1 MHRAIENFAP
11 HSSLKEDAADEL
23 QVNLETC
30 LELFTEDEHLTVNNS
45 WLCTSCNKYVPSKK
59 QLSLKSLPPVL
70 IIHLKRF
77 QYTTIYRDKITSLV
91 NFPLRDFDLSR
102 FVVDPAKPPIY
113 DLYAISNHIGGMS
126 GGHYTCYALNQ
137 MDNVWYKLDDS
148 HCTSILDPSFIVT
161 PNAYLLFYKL
171 RDGENY
177 PVPESIQLDD
187 EEESPKPAAP
197 AVAPPAGS
205 AAEEPKPQPSSKENA
220 KFYPPNEYYEPEV
233 TPDDEGAFHEGYPSD
248 YGPYAPPARKPLA
261 QSLYICAYCS
271 ATLPGLEEYQVHI
284 LTAHYGETGTEDLLL
299 H

>member
-1 MHRAIENFAP
+1 MAIVVDWKPEDAIPMHRAIENFAP

-59 QLSLKSLPPVL
+59 KLSLKSLPPVL

-102 FVVDPAKPPIY
+102 FVVDPVKPPIY

-137 MDNVWYKLDDS
+137 MDNVWYKFDDS
-148 HCTSILDPSFIVT
+148 HCTSIPDPSFIVT
-161 PNAYLLFYKL
+161 PNAYLYSTNCVMVKIIQYRNLYNWMMKKKVLNL
-171 RDGENY
+171 R
-177 PVPESIQLDD
+177 
-187 EEESPKPAAP
+187 
-197 AVAPPAGS
+197 
-205 AAEEPKPQPSSKENA
+205 
-220 KFYPPNEYYEPEV
+220 
-233 TPDDEGAFHEGYPSD
+233 H
-248 YGPYAPPARKPLA
+248 
-261 QSLYICAYCS
+261 
-271 ATLPGLEEYQVHI
+271 LP
-284 LTAHYGETGTEDLLL
+284 
-299 H
+299 